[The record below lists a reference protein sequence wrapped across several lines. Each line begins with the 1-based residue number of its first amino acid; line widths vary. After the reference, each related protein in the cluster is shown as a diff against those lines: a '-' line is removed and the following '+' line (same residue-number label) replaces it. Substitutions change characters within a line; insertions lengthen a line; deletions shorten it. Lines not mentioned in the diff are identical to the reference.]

1 LISIA
6 FLTVSVI
13 AVSAKN
19 ANANNNN
26 GKGKTV
32 SSTVQTVTQLES
44 KVRNPKAKEALQ
56 IAAETT
62 EQVEATAESAL
73 NEMYGRPG
81 FLKFIIGPDYKNAG
95 EVRSEIVKL
104 RNEIRKLTKTGEG
117 LTGSDKTA
125 IDQSIA
131 ALQTDLV
138 AIETKLSDA
147 LKGISLFGWLSKLL
161 NGFTAPEASPTPTVS
176 PSASPSASPTAV
188 PSASPSAAPTAS
200 ATPAV

>member
-1 LISIA
+1 M
-6 FLTVSVI
+6 
-13 AVSAKN
+13 
-19 ANANNNN
+19 
-26 GKGKTV
+26 
-32 SSTVQTVTQLES
+32 TQFES
-44 KVRNPKAKEALQ
+44 KVRNPRAKEALQ
-56 IAAETT
+56 IAAQTT

-73 NEMYGRPG
+73 NEMSGRPG

-104 RNEIRKLTKTGEG
+104 RNEIRQLTRVSED

-131 ALQTDLV
+131 ALQTDLT

-161 NGFTAPEASPTPTVS
+161 SGFTAPEVSLTPTVS

-188 PSASPSAAPTAS
+188 PSASPSASPTATAS
-200 ATPAV
+200 PAV